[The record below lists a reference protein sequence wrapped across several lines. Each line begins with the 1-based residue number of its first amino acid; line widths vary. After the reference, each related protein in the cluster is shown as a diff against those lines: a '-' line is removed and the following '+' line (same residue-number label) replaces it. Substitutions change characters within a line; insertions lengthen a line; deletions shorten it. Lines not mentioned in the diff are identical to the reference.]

1 MTNKLILSAI
11 AAAATL
17 AAAGSANACPAG
29 YEPVWIQGNK
39 VCKFAG
45 VGGNGNLR
53 ANPQPG
59 VDTQGGM
66 ESLAVTNQLQSNHNS
81 RKQKIRRQH

>member
-17 AAAGSANACPAG
+17 AAAGSAHACPAG
-29 YEPVWIQGNK
+29 YEAVWIQGNK

-45 VGGNGNLR
+45 VAGNNSLKAPSLPDYNKSGDAKVLKHK
-53 ANPQPG
+53 QLKS
-59 VDTQGGM
+59 TQ
-66 ESLAVTNQLQSNHNS
+66 SKHTLKRT
-81 RKQKIRRQH
+81 R

>member
-1 MTNKLILSAI
+1 MNKLLLSAI

-29 YEPVWIQGNK
+29 YEAVWIQGNK

-45 VGGNGNLR
+45 VGGNGNLQ

-59 VDTQGGM
+59 VN
-66 ESLAVTNQLQSNHNS
+66 AVSAAGKLQSNNNAT
-81 RKQKIRRQH
+81 RQKIKRQH

>member
-1 MTNKLILSAI
+1 MTNKLILSAL

-17 AAAGSANACPAG
+17 AVAGSAQACPAG
-29 YEPVWIQGNK
+29 YEAVWIQGNK

-45 VGGNGNLR
+45 VGGNGNLS

-59 VDTQGGM
+59 VN
-66 ESLAVTNQLQSNHNS
+66 AVAASSKLQSNNS
-81 RKQKIRRQH
+81 AKKQKIKRQH